1 MRMMLI
7 AGGLLFSLIVAGVVV
22 SMVGGK
28 APVVAVK
35 PVAPL
40 PVVAD
45 PQRTAEELVREAEVL
60 ARKFLNAATVDE
72 MLTTVR
78 NPELAES
85 RMRAFYRDGKIE
97 APGMSQFNSGAA
109 LVTRG
114 KLHSFP
120 VLTRD
125 HEERS
130 LAFIET
136 PQGLKIDWESWVGW
150 SDMPWKDFLSTKPWG
165 SHVFRVILASVD
177 YYNFGFSDDT
187 KWQCYRLES
196 PDREH
201 AVYGYAEKN
210 SALDAKL
217 RPNAGEQTVQMTLA
231 LKFPPDAKSDSQV
244 EIERLVCEGW
254 VEEGGTP

>member
-1 MRMMLI
+1 MLLI
-7 AGGLLFSLIVAGVVV
+7 GGGLLFTVIVAGVAV
-22 SMVGGK
+22 SMIGGN

-35 PVAPL
+35 PVVSPPVAKDL
-40 PVVAD
+40 PRSA
-45 PQRTAEELVREAEVL
+45 AELTREAEVL
-60 ARKFLNAATVDE
+60 ARKFLNAGNVDE
-72 MLTTVR
+72 MLGTVR
-78 NPELAES
+78 KPEVAGS
-85 RMRAFYRDGKIE
+85 RMRKFYPEGKIE
-97 APGMSQFNSGAA
+97 ASGLSQFNSGAG

-150 SDMPWKDFLSTKPWG
+150 SEIPWREFLANKPAG
-165 SHVFRVILASVD
+165 SHVFRVILTSVD
-177 YYNFGFSDDT
+177 YYNFGFSDDQ
-187 KWQCYRLES
+187 KWQSYRLES

-201 AVYGYAEKN
+201 TVYGYVEKN

-217 RPNAGEQTVQMTLA
+217 RPTADGQSILMTLA
-231 LKFPPDAKSDSQV
+231 LKFPPDAPSDSQV

-254 VEEGGTP
+254 VEEGGAP

>member
-1 MRMMLI
+1 MRMLSI
-7 AGGLLFSLIVAGVVV
+7 GGGLLFTVIVAGVAV
-22 SMVGGK
+22 SMIGGK

-40 PVVAD
+40 PVAKD
-45 PQRTAEELVREAEVL
+45 PQRTVAQLTSEAEAL
-60 ARKFLNAATVDE
+60 ARRFLNAVTVNE
-72 MLTTVR
+72 MLGIVR
-78 NPELAES
+78 TPGQAES
-85 RMRAFYRDGKIE
+85 RMREFYPEGKIE
-97 APGMSQFNSGAA
+97 APGMSQFNSGAGLA
-109 LVTRG
+109 TRG

-150 SDMPWKDFLSTKPWG
+150 SDIPWQKFLAEKPAG
-165 SHVFRVILASVD
+165 SHVFRVTLASVD
-177 YYNFGFSDDT
+177 YYNFGFSDDQ

-196 PDREH
+196 PDKEH
-201 AVYGYAEKN
+201 TIYGYAEKN

-217 RPNAGEQTVQMTLA
+217 RPTAGGQPVLMTLA
-231 LKFPPDAKSDSQV
+231 LKFPPDARSDSQV

-254 VEEGGTP
+254 VEEGGAP

>member
-1 MRMMLI
+1 MLSI
-7 AGGLLFSLIVAGVVV
+7 GGGLLFTVIVAGVAV
-22 SMVGGK
+22 SMIGGK

-40 PVVAD
+40 PVVKD
-45 PQRTAEELVREAEVL
+45 PQRTLAELTAEAEAVAL
-60 ARKFLNAATVDE
+60 KFLNAETVDE
-72 MLTTVR
+72 ILETVR

-85 RMRAFYRDGKIE
+85 RMRAFYPEGKIE
-97 APGMSQFNSGAA
+97 APGMSQFNSGAG

-125 HEERS
+125 HEERV
-130 LAFIET
+130 LAFVET

-150 SDMPWKDFLSTKPWG
+150 SDIPWQKFLAEKPAG
-165 SHVFRVILASVD
+165 SHVFRVILAPVD
-177 YYNFGFSDDT
+177 YYNFGFSDDQ

-196 PDREH
+196 PDMEH
-201 AVYGYAEKN
+201 TIYGYAEKN

-217 RPNAGEQTVQMTLA
+217 RPTAGGQSVLMTLA
-231 LKFPPDAKSDSQV
+231 LKFPQDAQSDSQV

-254 VEEGGTP
+254 VEEGGAP

>member
-1 MRMMLI
+1 MLLI
-7 AGGLLFSLIVAGVVV
+7 GGGLLFSVIVAGVVV
-22 SMVGGK
+22 SMLGGK

-40 PVVAD
+40 PVAKD
-45 PQRTAEELVREAEVL
+45 PQRTDAELINEAQTV
-60 ARKFLNAATVDE
+60 ARKFLNAASVDE
-72 MLTTVR
+72 MLPTVR

-85 RMRAFYRDGKIE
+85 RMRAYYPGGKIK
-97 APGMSQFNSGAA
+97 AAGMSAFNSGAG

-120 VLTRD
+120 VLTGD
-125 HEERS
+125 HEEKS

-150 SDMPWKDFLSTKPWG
+150 SDIPWEDFLSGKPVE

-177 YYNFGFSDDT
+177 YYNFGYSDDT

-196 PDREH
+196 PDLKH
-201 AVYGYAEKN
+201 TVYGYAEKN
-210 SALDAKL
+210 SALNANL
-217 RPNAGEQTVQMTLA
+217 RSGAGEQAVMMTLA

-254 VEEGGTP
+254 VEEGGSP

>member
-1 MRMMLI
+1 MRMLLI
-7 AGGLLFSLIVAGVVV
+7 GGGLLFAVIVASVAV
-22 SMVGGK
+22 SMIGGK

-40 PVVAD
+40 PVAKD
-45 PQRTAEELVREAEVL
+45 PQLTAAQLTSEAEAL
-60 ARKFLNAATVDE
+60 ARRFLNAVTVDE
-72 MLTTVR
+72 MLGTVR
-78 NPELAES
+78 NPEQAES
-85 RMRAFYRDGKIE
+85 RMRGFYPEGKVV
-97 APGMSQFNSGAA
+97 APGMSQFNSGAG

-130 LAFIET
+130 LAVIET
-136 PQGLKIDWESWVGW
+136 PQGLRIDWESWVGW
-150 SDMPWKDFLSTKPWG
+150 SDIPWQQFLAEKSAE

-177 YYNFGFSDDT
+177 YYNFGFSDDQ

-196 PDREH
+196 PNLEH
-201 AVYGYAEKN
+201 TIYGYAEKN

-217 RPNAGEQTVQMTLA
+217 RPTAGGQSVLMTLA
-231 LKFPPDAKSDSQV
+231 LKFPPDAQSDSQV

-254 VEEGGTP
+254 VEEGGAP

>member
-1 MRMMLI
+1 MLSI
-7 AGGLLFSLIVAGVVV
+7 GGGLLFTVIVAVVAV
-22 SMVGGK
+22 SMLGGK

-35 PVAPL
+35 PVAQL
-40 PVVAD
+40 PVAKES
-45 PQRTAEELVREAEVL
+45 QRTLAELTADAEAV
-60 ARKFLNAATVDE
+60 ARKFLNAGTVDE
-72 MLTTVR
+72 ILRTVR

-85 RMRAFYRDGKIE
+85 RMREFYPDGKIE
-97 APGMSQFNSGAA
+97 APGMAQFNSGAG

-120 VLTRD
+120 VVTSE

-150 SDMPWKDFLSTKPWG
+150 SDIPWQKFLAEKPAE

-177 YYNFGFSDDT
+177 YYNFAFSDDQ

-196 PDREH
+196 PNLEQTI
-201 AVYGYAEKN
+201 YGYAEKN

-217 RPNAGEQTVQMTLA
+217 RPTTGGQPVLMTLA
-231 LKFPPDAKSDSQV
+231 LKFPPDAQSDSQV
-244 EIERLVCEGW
+244 EIEGLVCEGW
-254 VEEGGTP
+254 VEEGGAP

>member
-1 MRMMLI
+1 MRLLLMG
-7 AGGLLFSLIVAGVVV
+7 GGLLFTIIVAGVTV
-22 SMVGGK
+22 STIGGK

-35 PVAPL
+35 PVAPPL
-40 PVVAD
+40 VAKD
-45 PQRTAEELVREAEVL
+45 PQRTAAELTSQAETL
-60 ARKFLNAATVDE
+60 AHRFLSAVTVDE
-72 MLTTVR
+72 MLGIVR

-85 RMRAFYRDGKIE
+85 RMRAFYPDGKIE
-97 APGMSQFNSGAA
+97 APGMSQFNSGAG

-150 SDMPWKDFLSTKPWG
+150 SELPWWKFLSDKPAA
-165 SHVFRVILASVD
+165 SHVFRVILAPVD

-187 KWQCYRLES
+187 KWQSYRLES
-196 PDREH
+196 PDKEH
-201 AVYGYAEKN
+201 TVYGYAERN
-210 SALDAKL
+210 SALDVKL
-217 RPNAGEQTVQMTLA
+217 RPTAGGPSVLMTLA
-231 LKFPPDAKSDSQV
+231 LKFPPDARSDSQV

-254 VEEGGTP
+254 VEEGGAP